1 MKKSLLLAI
10 ILQSNILLF
19 AQKTMKVEGKITNT
33 PAQLGEG
40 AMWDYRT
47 NLLYWIDIEGKS
59 LHKYNPETKSDVTM
73 LLPKRPGTVVLTND
87 NNKCI
92 VALED
97 SICYVSIDKNN
108 ITPISGPGFNG
119 APVRF
124 NDGKCDPLGNLWVGT
139 VDNKD
144 YANPIAKLYRF
155 DANKIFTV
163 EKEGVVVSNGIAWSP
178 DGKKMYYID
187 SPTRTVVAY
196 DIDPKTGNKS
206 NPKIVIKTPENLGT
220 PDGSTID
227 AEGML
232 WVAQWGGACITRW
245 NPQTGEMI
253 GKVDVP
259 AKNVTSV
266 AFGGKD
272 LDILYITTAKI
283 AMSPEDEK
291 TFTGAGNTFFLKPGV
306 KGIKACIFNG
316 IMK

>member
-1 MKKSLLLAI
+1 MRKFLLFAI
-10 ILQSNILLF
+10 ILQSNVLLF
-19 AQKTMKVEGKITNT
+19 AQKTMNVEGKVTDNA
-33 PAQLGEG
+33 AQLGEG

-59 LHKYNPETKSDVTM
+59 LHRYNPETKQDKVMT
-73 LLPKRPGTVVLTND
+73 LHKRPGTVVLTKDVNS
-87 NNKCI
+87 CV

-97 SICYVSIDKNN
+97 TICEVSMEKNT
-108 ITPISGPGFNG
+108 ITAISGPSFNG

-124 NDGKCDPLGNLWVGT
+124 NDGKCDPLGNFWIGT
-139 VDNKD
+139 VDCKD
-144 YANPIAKLYRF
+144 YANPIAKLYRMEA
-155 DANKIFTV
+155 DKTFTV
-163 EKEGVVVSNGIAWSP
+163 EKEGVTISNGIAWSP

-206 NPKIVIKTPENLGT
+206 NPKVVINTPENLGT
-220 PDGSTID
+220 PDGSAID

-232 WVAQWGGACITRW
+232 WIAQWGGACVTRW
-245 NPQTGEMI
+245 NPNTGEMI
-253 GKVDVP
+253 GKVAVP

-266 AFGGKD
+266 AFGGKN

-291 TFTGAGNTFFLKPGV
+291 IYTEAGHLFYLKPGV
-306 KGIKACIFNG
+306 KGIKACL
-316 IMK
+316 MK